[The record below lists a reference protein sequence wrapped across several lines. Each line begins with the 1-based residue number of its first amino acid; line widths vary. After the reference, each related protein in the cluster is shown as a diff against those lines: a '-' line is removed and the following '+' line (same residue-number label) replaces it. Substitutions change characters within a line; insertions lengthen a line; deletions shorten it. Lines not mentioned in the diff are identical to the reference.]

1 LAPSDP
7 RGLPPAYATAEA
19 AVLAAERRRSPGLA
33 GAVDP
38 TPAHWAS
45 LRVTLYQH
53 ALLLGGLAH
62 MYAAERLH
70 RFAHLVV
77 SAPFFHPVPLAC
89 MKDNHPV
96 AVLMQKCVPNRCQL
110 RSLVDEITHCMRSHP
125 SAREYVEISVFCSLL
140 GLYPGSEPA
149 PLPARRRFL
158 RRYMARRADAE
169 ASAES
174 VVETLLR
181 LRCQQTL
188 FFALKE
194 SLVYLVN
201 RCNHAVRRVLEEFH
215 GWHEFCTLVR
225 RALDD
230 ARRGLRGDYGDLT
243 GFEKSLS
250 HVSKQKIRR
259 LFSRQPSV
267 RNFEATVT
275 LECEKFF
282 TRSCRRGRSC
292 HWATLSRACL
302 RVPYTDMPLS
312 WLAGMARRPE
322 DTPAQTADRAARF
335 RALIPML
342 EEAKRVFL
350 LDGTKTKLRQALATA
365 GGWDDALVDV
375 SDLSDVFRKKRTTRF
390 VRLPAS
396 VTVQQIR
403 ALRRIYKVP
412 DGVPLDQ
419 CPKMMGV
426 CAVCE
431 ECDTFR
437 SFLTPKTTR
446 AKAQNGLTAFGFAQS
461 LIDDDDFGFY
471 CGRRPAAPE
480 RENSLR
486 GAKTGR
492 ALRHARFHGT
502 RCGDTKLRQINLI
515 GRLLVFRSKMYTICC
530 YCGNFFH
537 FGKHQVPWH
546 GDRLCCGRCVTQDGR
561 YLFLN
566 DLSCNWCGKACRA
579 AKLCEIW
586 TKDKQKR
593 ALCTGCCKPQFQNA
607 PAYTLDWTQMCAQLT
622 GMASRKTRHT
632 T

>member
-1 LAPSDP
+1 M
-7 RGLPPAYATAEA
+7 PPGFASAEA
-19 AVLAAERRRSPGLA
+19 AVLAAERRRPPGLT

-45 LRVTLYQH
+45 LRITLYQH
-53 ALLLGGLAH
+53 ALLLGGLARA
-62 MYAAERLH
+62 YAAERLQP
-70 RFAHLVV
+70 FAYLVV
-77 SAPFFHPVPLAC
+77 SAPFFHQVPLAC
-89 MKDNHPV
+89 MKRDPV
-96 AVLMQKCVPNRCQL
+96 AVLLSKCVPNRCQL
-110 RSLVDEITHCMRSHP
+110 RSLMDEITHCMRSHP
-125 SAREYVEISVFCSLL
+125 SAREYVETSVFCSLL
-140 GLYPGSEPA
+140 GLYPGSCPA
-149 PLPARRRFL
+149 PLPARRRIL
-158 RRYMARRADAE
+158 RLYMSRRADAG
-169 ASAES
+169 ALAES

-201 RCNHAVRRVLEEFH
+201 VHNHAVRRVLAECH
-215 GWHEFCTLVR
+215 GWTAFCRLVQG
-225 RALDD
+225 ALDR
-230 ARRGLRGDYGDLT
+230 ARGEMSGGHNDLLL
-243 GFEKSLS
+243 FEKSLS

-259 LFSRQPSV
+259 LFSQQQSSTRDWES
-267 RNFEATVT
+267 TVT
-275 LECEKFF
+275 LECEKHFV
-282 TRSCRRGRSC
+282 RGSAQGRSC
-292 HWATLSRACL
+292 HWSTLRRACL
-302 RVPYTDMPLS
+302 RVPFTNMPLQ
-312 WLAGMARRPE
+312 WLTLAGFAYHPG
-322 DTPAQTADRAARF
+322 DTPAQTADRAGRF
-335 RALIPML
+335 RALVPRL
-342 EEAKRVFL
+342 EEARRVFL
-350 LDGTKTKLRQALATA
+350 LDGSKAKLRQALASL
-365 GGWDDALVDV
+365 GSWDDGVVDV
-375 SDLSDVFRKKRTTRF
+375 SDLARAFKIKATTYF
-390 VRLPAS
+390 VPLPAH
-396 VTVQQIR
+396 VVVHQIR
-403 ALRRIYKVP
+403 ALRRIYNVP

-446 AKAQNGLTAFGFAQS
+446 AKARNGLTAFGFAQS
-461 LIDDDDFGFY
+461 LIDDNDFGFY
-471 CGRRPAAPE
+471 CGRRPAPKE
-480 RENSLR
+480 REHSLR

-492 ALRHARFHGT
+492 ALRHARFYGT

-515 GRLLVFRSKMYTICC
+515 GRILNFRGTQYAICC
-530 YCGNFFH
+530 YCGNFFQ